1 MVANQKA
8 GVISNVRKTKW
19 ANVVYW
25 MVFYTYTFMV
35 ATKYFIYEDGIL
47 SFDFSM
53 TTLYQHIALL
63 GSIIVGFIFI
73 KRQSLRIP
81 KRILCV
87 LAVLMLMFGAIFQE
101 ARSNLIYLI
110 FLSLLLGQL
119 ADCSLLTYIYEMN
132 NSERLF
138 GIVSC
143 HLLVAGV
150 SVYSVFF
157 NRTTAEFW
165 WLIFSLSLVACIM
178 CFFEKK
184 DTEWKISI
192 TEVFQNKL
200 YVPLILACIGGLVA
214 VCSSM
219 IIMEE
224 LAPTVEYSRF
234 FFYGGA
240 AIGSVIYYIIYR
252 FSPKP
257 ATVSLVTSFAFAVGA
272 IFCFVLKI
280 IQHGPLISAFF
291 AGATFNMCMMNL
303 YYILCNII
311 RKYRDSH
318 MLKTAPIVSNFA
330 GMAITVI
337 ATMVFFYADD
347 KSIEIGMLL
356 CMVGNVVILATSG
369 LWDKGISTTAKQE
382 EYMHFDTSITIEQAY
397 ESVGLTDKEI
407 EVAELL
413 IEGCKLIEIANKLCI
428 SENTAKT
435 HRTSIYKKMQ
445 VSSRDEL
452 ISKLKNTVREK

>member
-1 MVANQKA
+1 
-8 GVISNVRKTKW
+8 
-19 ANVVYW
+19 
-25 MVFYTYTFMV
+25 
-35 ATKYFIYEDGIL
+35 
-47 SFDFSM
+47 
-53 TTLYQHIALL
+53 
-63 GSIIVGFIFI
+63 
-73 KRQSLRIP
+73 
-81 KRILCV
+81 
-87 LAVLMLMFGAIFQE
+87 MLMFGAIFQE

-143 HLLVAGV
+143 HLLVTGV

-224 LAPTVEYSRF
+224 LAPIVPNSRF
-234 FFYGGA
+234 LFYGGA

-330 GMAITVI
+330 GIAITVI
-337 ATMVFFYADD
+337 ATMVFFYSDD

-356 CMVGNVVILATSG
+356 CMAGNVIILATSG

-413 IEGCKLIEIANKLCI
+413 LEGCKLIEIANKLCI